1 MTQAFAAPV
10 GGDLFTNGS
19 GYQPHANT
27 SAEQTKV
34 EEVIMKFPAHLRCS
48 KCQEPIIAG
57 EGFGYVCFKT
67 PGREGYHYFHYRFRG
82 GDCWGTYL
90 RGRNVENNKERS

>member
-19 GYQPHANT
+19 GYPAHGVPP
-27 SAEQTKV
+27 AEQTKV
-34 EEVIMKFPAHLRCS
+34 EEVTMKFPAHLRCC
-48 KCQEPIIAG
+48 KCHEPIISG

-82 GDCWGTYL
+82 GDCWETYL
-90 RGRNVENNKERS
+90 RERHVENGKEES